1 VGEPLT
7 VALAMAAHLPPRL
20 FPPPLDD
27 RLRAVA
33 SIQLD
38 RVLTSF
44 DSALADVD
52 VLITGWGCPMIDEA
66 VLADAPGLRAVIHAA
81 GSVKAHVGPAVFDRG
96 IVVSSAATA
105 NARPV
110 AEYTLAMIL
119 LANKEILS
127 MAQRYRAERR
137 PIHAIDEYP
146 AVGNL
151 GRTVGIIGASL
162 VGRHVLRLLAPFDL
176 HPLLADPY
184 LTAADAAEL
193 GAELVELPE
202 LFRRSDVVSVHAPA
216 LPETRG
222 MIDATL
228 LAMLPD
234 GATLINTAR
243 GSLIDEGALMAHLRT
258 GRISAIL
265 DVTEPEP
272 PAADSPLWDLPNVL
286 LTPHA
291 AGAVGTE
298 LARLGATAVDELTRF
313 AAGEP
318 LAFPVDPAR
327 LAVMA

>member
-1 VGEPLT
+1 
-7 VALAMAAHLPPRL
+7 
-20 FPPPLDD
+20 
-27 RLRAVA
+27 
-33 SIQLD
+33 
-38 RVLTSF
+38 
-44 DSALADVD
+44 
-52 VLITGWGCPMIDEA
+52 
-66 VLADAPGLRAVIHAA
+66 
-81 GSVKAHVGPAVFDRG
+81 
-96 IVVSSAATA
+96 
-105 NARPV
+105 
-110 AEYTLAMIL
+110 MIL
-119 LANKEILS
+119 LANKDIRS

-137 PIHAIDEYP
+137 PIHVVDEYP
-146 AVGNL
+146 GVGNL
-151 GRTVGIIGASL
+151 GRTVGIVGASL

-216 LPETRG
+216 LPATRG

-234 GATLINTAR
+234 GSTLINTAR
-243 GSLIDEGALMAHLRT
+243 GSLVDEHALVANLRT
-258 GRISAIL
+258 GRISAVL
-265 DVTEPEP
+265 DVTEPEL

-318 LAFPVDPAR
+318 LAHPVDPAR
-327 LAVMA
+327 LAVTA

>member
-1 VGEPLT
+1 MGEPLT
-7 VALAMAAHLPPRL
+7 AALAMADHLPPRL
-20 FPPPLDD
+20 FPPPLGD

-38 RVLTSF
+38 RVTSF
-44 DSALADVD
+44 DAALADVD
-52 VLITGWGCPMIDEA
+52 VLITGWGCPMIDDA
-66 VLADAPGLRAVIHAA
+66 VLAHAPRLRAVIHAA
-81 GSVKAHVGPAVFDRG
+81 GSVKGHVGPAVFDRG
-96 IVVSSAATA
+96 IVVSSAAAA

-119 LANKEILS
+119 LANKDIRS

-137 PIHAIDEYP
+137 RIHVVDEYP
-146 AVGNL
+146 GVGNL
-151 GRTVGIIGASL
+151 GRTVGIVGASL

-176 HPLLADPY
+176 HPLVADPY
-184 LTAADAAEL
+184 LTAADAAGL

-202 LFRRSDVVSVHAPA
+202 LCRRSDVVSVHAPA
-216 LPETRG
+216 LPATRG

-228 LAMLPD
+228 LALLPD

-243 GSLIDEGALMAHLRT
+243 GCIVDEPALLAHLRT

-298 LARLGATAVDELTRF
+298 LARLGAAAVDELTRF

-327 LAVMA
+327 LAVLA